1 MYIYRNDTSLL
12 VIPMEKGAVKFRQIK
27 NGIYEIIILS
37 SKLYDLSFDLR
48 LKIRHIKTTEVRGFS
63 KEEENYYLKYAK
75 TIENFNGENKEDA
88 FARTKFK
95 LPNKSEPNVLRTKI
109 SDLRT
114 LIELLC
120 NPETGDHDNVPIDK
134 RYHQQVNSLLM
145 PTEAWRVHKPRSTTF
160 NKQINTYRQIRE
172 IRWSKVDLQKYDFEN
187 IDADNVEKIQF
198 ENMKIFDNKKE
209 LPKCF
214 QNMEFE
220 NLTTLIYKYCKIIEI
235 SDEIAQKL
243 PVTLKEL
250 DLSFNNITSISID
263 ISRLTKLEILCLDNN
278 LLLTTPRIPWKSL
291 PSSILQLYLK
301 FTSIAEI
308 PDEIQNLV
316 NLQHLSIGSWCLM
329 NISWKNISK
338 SIRKIYVESA
348 VIINEIE
355 LNDKCNLEKLSIEKA
370 VLRVSIF

>member
-1 MYIYRNDTSLL
+1 
-12 VIPMEKGAVKFRQIK
+12 
-27 NGIYEIIILS
+27 
-37 SKLYDLSFDLR
+37 
-48 LKIRHIKTTEVRGFS
+48 
-63 KEEENYYLKYAK
+63 
-75 TIENFNGENKEDA
+75 
-88 FARTKFK
+88 
-95 LPNKSEPNVLRTKI
+95 
-109 SDLRT
+109 
-114 LIELLC
+114 
-120 NPETGDHDNVPIDK
+120 
-134 RYHQQVNSLLM
+134 
-145 PTEAWRVHKPRSTTF
+145 
-160 NKQINTYRQIRE
+160 
-172 IRWSKVDLQKYDFEN
+172 
-187 IDADNVEKIQF
+187 
-198 ENMKIFDNKKE
+198 MKIFDNKKE

-329 NISWKNISK
+329 
-338 SIRKIYVESA
+338 
-348 VIINEIE
+348 
-355 LNDKCNLEKLSIEKA
+355 
-370 VLRVSIF
+370 VLFFL